1 MMPILK
7 IGQKNLKDRAK
18 TLKIGQKNFK
28 NRTKNFEN
36 RAKTLKIGPINF
48 ISDAVLVIYDPDL
61 CSEVIEEK
69 IPIKIN
75 HQSIGQKNKWITN

>member
-1 MMPILK
+1 MD
-7 IGQKNLKDRAK
+7 KNFENRA
-18 TLKIGQKNFK
+18 KNFK

-61 CSEVIEEK
+61 CSEVIEEV
-69 IPIKIN
+69 
-75 HQSIGQKNKWITN
+75 KNNKKSITNQSAKK

>member
-7 IGQKNLKDRAK
+7 IGQKNFENRA
-18 TLKIGQKNFK
+18 KNFK

-61 CSEVIEEK
+61 CSEVKEEK
-69 IPIKIN
+69 RPIKNQSPIN
-75 HQSIGQKNKWITN
+75 RPTNKWIPN

>member
-7 IGQKNLKDRAK
+7 IGQKNFENRA
-18 TLKIGQKNFK
+18 KNFK

-61 CSEVIEEK
+61 CSEVKEEK

-75 HQSIGQKNKWITN
+75 HQSIGQKIHGSPLDRLKNR

>member
-7 IGQKNLKDRAK
+7 IGQKNFENRA
-18 TLKIGQKNFK
+18 KNFK

-69 IPIKIN
+69 KTNEKSVTNRSTKKHI
-75 HQSIGQKNKWITN
+75 WITNQSTKK

>member
-7 IGQKNLKDRAK
+7 IGQK
-18 TLKIGQKNFK
+18 TLKMGQK
-28 NRTKNFEN
+28 
-36 RAKTLKIGPINF
+36 ALKIGPINF

-69 IPIKIN
+69 KTNEKSVTKQEGPAHSRGTCIKSS
-75 HQSIGQKNKWITN
+75 QACFKLRES